1 MRFLMNKM
9 VRDKVRE
16 SFIEGDTCKI
26 RYLQGSDYIKA
37 LMVKLVEECEELK
50 EAQDQQSRLL
60 EAADMMEIIYSCCK
74 YYNIKID
81 LRFTDKMHN
90 QNSLDLDYCVQACI
104 NALKNQNQ
112 PNIAID
118 NLIGC
123 ICNIILPCLPNELEL
138 ARIDKRN
145 KLGGFDDGVFMTYVD
160 VPETSPFYSHL
171 LSEPNKYK
179 QIRESNY

>member
-1 MRFLMNKM
+1 MNKM
-9 VRDKVRE
+9 VRDQM
-16 SFIEGDTCKI
+16 SDNFTEGDTCKI
-26 RYLQGSDYIKA
+26 RYLEGLDYIKA

-50 EAQDQQSRLL
+50 EAEDQQSRLL

-81 LRFTDKMHN
+81 LRFTDKMYN

-112 PNIAID
+112 PNIGIE
-118 NLIGC
+118 NLIRC
-123 ICNIILPCLPNELEL
+123 IHNAILPSLPNELEL

-145 KLGGFDDGVFMTYVD
+145 KLGGFDDGAFMEYAD
-160 VPETSPFYSHL
+160 VLETSPFYLRL
-171 LSEPNKYK
+171 LKEPNKYK
-179 QIRESNY
+179 HS

>member
-50 EAQDQQSRLL
+50 EAEDQQSRLL

-74 YYNIKID
+74 YYNINIEIGTSFVENKD
-81 LRFTDKMHN
+81 N
-90 QNSLDLDYCVQACI
+90 QDNFNLNYCVENCI
-104 NALKNQNQ
+104 NALENENHA
-112 PNIAID
+112 NIAIE
-118 NLIGC
+118 NLIRC
-123 ICNIILPCLPNELEL
+123 IYNVILPSLPNELEL

-145 KLGGFDDGVFMTYVD
+145 KLGGFDDGAFMEYAD
-160 VPETSPFYSHL
+160 VLETSPFYLRL
-171 LSEPNKYK
+171 LKEPNKYK
-179 QIRESNY
+179 HS